1 VGDSYPRIK
10 VAAVQA
16 APVFLNREATVEKAC
31 RLIREAGASGAR
43 VIGFPEGFLP
53 GHPLWFHFFPATG
66 PESQRLSTELFKNAV
81 EIPSAATDALAVA
94 TRDAGAYVV
103 LGLCEKRAGTTG
115 TMYNTQIFFDPQG
128 RIMGKHRKLTP
139 TSGERIV
146 HMGGDGGTLRTF
158 DADFG
163 KFSGLICGENSNPLA
178 VFALAAESTML
189 HIASWPSI
197 GRRGNLSRSDRAS
210 MTGRAFAMMTK
221 AFVLNVCGT
230 LSDEMRD
237 MLTYTAEDRTFLD
250 NLAVTG
256 GSSIVG
262 PSSRLIAG
270 PLGGEEGVLYA
281 ECDLEECVR
290 QKLMHDMAGHYNRPD
305 VFSLRV
311 SARAPE
317 IYSREADTDAAST
330 PATPE
335 TTQTTSSTAPPAE
348 AHIVKSPA
356 KNERTA

>member
-1 VGDSYPRIK
+1 MGDSYPRIK

-31 RLIREAGASGAR
+31 RLIREAGAAGAR

-66 PESQRLSTELFKNAV
+66 PESQRMSTELFKNSV
-81 EIPSAATDALAVA
+81 EIPSAATDALAA
-94 TRDAGAYVV
+94 AARDAGAYVV
-103 LGLCEKRAGTTG
+103 MGLCEKRAGTTG
-115 TMYNTQIFFDPQG
+115 TMYNTQLFLDPQG
-128 RIMGKHRKLTP
+128 RIMGRHRKLTP

-146 HMGGDGGTLRTF
+146 HMGGDGDTLGAF
-158 DADFG
+158 DAEFG
-163 KFSGLICGENSNPLA
+163 RLSGLICGENSNPLA
-178 VFALAAESTML
+178 VFALAAESTMI
-189 HIASWPSI
+189 HVASWPSI

-230 LSDEMRD
+230 LSDEMRE
-237 MLTYTAEDRTFLD
+237 MLAYTAEDRTFLD
-250 NLAVTG
+250 NVAVTG
-256 GSSIVG
+256 GSSIVA

-270 PLGGEEGVLYA
+270 PLGGEEGILYA
-281 ECDLEECVR
+281 EFDLEECVR

-311 SARAPE
+311 NARARE
-317 IYSREADTDAAST
+317 IYCREADIDTPREVSAVSGAAGALAVSIS
-330 PATPE
+330 ASR
-335 TTQTTSSTAPPAE
+335 Q
-348 AHIVKSPA
+348 
-356 KNERTA
+356 